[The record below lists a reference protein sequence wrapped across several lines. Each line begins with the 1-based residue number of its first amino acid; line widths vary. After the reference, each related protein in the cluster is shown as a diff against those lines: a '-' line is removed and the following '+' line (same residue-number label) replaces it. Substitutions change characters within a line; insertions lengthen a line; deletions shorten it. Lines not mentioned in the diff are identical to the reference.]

1 MGIPW
6 FSLSPLSL
14 FSHATVPRQT
24 HSTVVAT
31 SNVAGAKTLRKG
43 KLALCWEELWSQEH
57 ETSPHGFFLS
67 LFSCPRDLN
76 KGSDMEACGRTGYQR
91 VEFLGRGPKRGALG
105 NWKVQGR
112 LQKGRS
118 SGQWLCIIVYELLS
132 HVCLDQIL
140 ISILTI
146 LRTKV
151 MRRAPPNSQ
160 FVTGSA
166 CLKWGQRAV
175 WLHWPLNRHWN
186 HSPQTG
192 AWNLQ
197 TEAHQLAPAKARIPP
212 FLVRLKQEPESHIQ
226 IFQGTT
232 PNYWTYKER

>member
-151 MRRAPPNSQ
+151 MRRAQPNSHHGHWECMPEMGPKSS
-160 FVTGSA
+160 VTSLTTEPSLEPQPTDGGLELADWSSPA
-166 CLKWGQRAV
+166 C
-175 WLHWPLNRHWN
+175 
-186 HSPQTG
+186 TC
-192 AWNLQ
+192 
-197 TEAHQLAPAKARIPP
+197 
-212 FLVRLKQEPESHIQ
+212 
-226 IFQGTT
+226 
-232 PNYWTYKER
+232 